1 CSGTNQERPSIR
13 HRFALPQVS
22 FSTRSRTVSQRPAF
36 AASARFA
43 AWSTRAS
50 FSTSGLRTPCHSL
63 VMPGPL
69 GRWWRQYGGARPTRC
84 PHPSPPERP
93 PLPDLAR
100 TALVG
105 QVNQRLK
112 GWEAVRWVD
121 GAPQVTDELRAE
133 VDRFGGRCTGCC
145 ARIRGRR
152 CAGAAE
158 SRPSAAPRRTP
169 PCRST

>member
-1 CSGTNQERPSIR
+1 GPSAAHARIVR
-13 HRFALPQVS
+13 M
-22 FSTRSRTVSQRPAF
+22 TERSR
-36 AASARFA
+36 
-43 AWSTRAS
+43 
-50 FSTSGLRTPCHSL
+50 
-63 VMPGPL
+63 
-69 GRWWRQYGGARPTRC
+69 
-84 PHPSPPERP
+84 HPSPPERP
-93 PLPDLAR
+93 PLPDLSR

-169 PCRST
+169 PCRSTGPGTATEYRCCSSRRHRTG